1 MFGLG
6 PSALLGPDTPQGKAP
21 SQLRAI
27 PCLLRHAEREHC
39 AARQENGLSPY
50 IRVHAVFLAW
60 RVMWS
65 YLGLSAANL
74 VFRICLV
81 QWVKNQVQLG
91 YPPSPTLAF
100 MGFLTDYDP
109 G

>member
-50 IRVHAVFLAW
+50 IRVHAVFLVW
-60 RVMWS
+60 SVMWP

-74 VFRICLV
+74 VFHVCLSSKGGRTKYNLV
-81 QWVKNQVQLG
+81 PAQPNPRVHGVFDRL
-91 YPPSPTLAF
+91 
-100 MGFLTDYDP
+100 
-109 G
+109 

>member
-50 IRVHAVFLAW
+50 IRVHAVFY
-60 RVMWS
+60 S
-65 YLGLSAANL
+65 G
-74 VFRICLV
+74 
-81 QWVKNQVQLG
+81 G
-91 YPPSPTLAF
+91 
-100 MGFLTDYDP
+100 
-109 G
+109 